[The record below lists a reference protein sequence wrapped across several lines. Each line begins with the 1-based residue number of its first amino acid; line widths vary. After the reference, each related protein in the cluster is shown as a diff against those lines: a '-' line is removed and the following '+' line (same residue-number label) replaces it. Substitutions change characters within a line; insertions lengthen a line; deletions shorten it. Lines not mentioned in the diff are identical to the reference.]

1 MLLEASCSLLTNG
14 SLIGSR
20 PSLIRQCSAR
30 RKSPGQ
36 RKSTGRLKACYN
48 PKVFMVPHHRSTL
61 ATAMSTLIDLVH
73 EGQDILVD
81 GRSQKIDRFAGRCAA
96 WTEKV
101 EGALQTD
108 PLTLSRFRRAERS
121 TITTGV
127 PSNIVADWQI
137 TRGRVDALIQ
147 IAGEAATSKGGPWRF
162 WMGLLVGFVF
172 GAISTFVTAVVLSS
186 DRIDAVRAAVHNLF
200 NRA

>member
-1 MLLEASCSLLTNG
+1 MGALPAADPVLSVNVPLGVKSRSAEEYGAGTSPESLLQSKGLYGTA
-14 SLIGSR
+14 
-20 PSLIRQCSAR
+20 P
-30 RKSPGQ
+30 
-36 RKSTGRLKACYN
+36 
-48 PKVFMVPHHRSTL
+48 PKHSGHRNEHADRS
-61 ATAMSTLIDLVH
+61 
-73 EGQDILVD
+73 GPRGPRILVD
-81 GRSQKIDRFAGRCAA
+81 ARSQKIDRFAGRCAA

-127 PSNIVADWQI
+127 PSNIMADWQI
-137 TRGRVDALIQ
+137 TRGRIDALIQ

-162 WMGLLVGFVF
+162 WVGLLVGFVF
-172 GAISTFVTAVVLSS
+172 GAISTFVTAVVLPS